1 MNRHELQT
9 EIQQILEK
17 APESVLTEVL
27 RYLREIKSIE
37 PEDLRMAQNLNKI
50 LQEDRELLEKLA
62 S

>member
-1 MNRHELQT
+1 MNRHELRT
-9 EIQQILEK
+9 EIQRILEK

-27 RYLREIKSIE
+27 RYLREIKSLE